1 MQERRADVQGL
12 SDLELYVYDAVA
24 SADTDGRAVGD
35 AEIAQI
41 AADAGRGE
49 GEVRHALE
57 RLVRLNH
64 LRSHSAGYVLGP
76 RDWSP

>member
-1 MQERRADVQGL
+1 MREKRADVQEP

-24 SADTDGRAVGD
+24 SADTGGRAVGD
-35 AEIAQI
+35 AEIAEI

-49 GEVRHALE
+49 DEVRRALD

-64 LRSHSAGYVLGP
+64 VRSHSAGYALGP
-76 RDWSP
+76 HDWSP